1 MNTKKLFIIFCII
14 ASQFINSVNAQA
26 PQSFN
31 YQAVA
36 HTSSGAIIS
45 SQAVS
50 FRISIL
56 QGSATGSSVY
66 SEIHAVTT
74 NQSGLVNFAI
84 GGGTLVS
91 GNFATIN
98 WSQGP
103 YFVKVELDATGGSTY
118 VTMSTTQLLS
128 VPYAQYAERSGN
140 LNVFTYRNT
149 KLYGENGMSLPQGGT
164 QKSTYS
170 LNYICGNLETI
181 SFSNST
187 LPSGVTIS
195 HSSASNVIDFVDTLI
210 VSATSSALAGSYPIT
225 LTATSSSGTKATQ
238 TININILA
246 STLNF
251 QGNYSHHDSLK
262 LYTTWT
268 PFAYNGPFNSTVS
281 AVVSNQFTITNFG
294 QNGVTISATVTN
306 SSYSQVSFTI
316 PNQTISGCT
325 YSGSGYFSL
334 SGSVVQPQIY
344 YYKTCGGTKY
354 YGSWR
359 P

>member
-1 MNTKKLFIIFCII
+1 MNTKKIFIIFCII
-14 ASQFINSVNAQA
+14 ASQLINSVNAQA

-140 LNVFTYRNT
+140 LNVFSYT
-149 KLYGENGMSLPQGGT
+149 KLNGRNDMVLPQGGT

-210 VSATSSALAGSYPIT
+210 VNATSSALAGTYPIT
-225 LTATSSSGTKATQ
+225 LTATSSSGSKAIQ
-238 TININILA
+238 TININIFA
-246 STLNF
+246 STFNF
-251 QGNYSHHDSLK
+251 QGNYSHHDSLY
-262 LYTTWT
+262 LHPTST

-294 QNGVTISATVTN
+294 QNGVTITATVN
-306 SSYSQVSFTI
+306 NRSYNQVSFTI
-316 PNQTISGCT
+316 PNQTVSGCT
-325 YSGSGYFSL
+325 YSGSGDFFL
-334 SGSVVQPQIY
+334 SGRASIG

-354 YGSWR
+354 SGEWK